1 MEIYQFYKYGR
12 VCFCLRGCVGTWV
25 FMAGKDHL
33 FWGLIWSGL
42 GPVYQRWRSKY
53 LKMNVSLLVI
63 NNRLST
69 SLLATLP
76 LKTNLLIL
84 TI

>member
-1 MEIYQFYKYGR
+1 MDM
-12 VCFCLRGCVGTWV
+12 CVFLFAWVHGWV